1 MAFGDIDGVVVIPQA
16 VAGTAIRAALD
27 KVAAEDS
34 TRAALLEGKSLR
46 EVYALSGPVSNMSEM
61 DFCWPGKYQRHF
73 KKRHAGPPRRH
84 IDDFEDRSCPLS

>member
-1 MAFGDIDGVVVIPQA
+1 MKLMPSSFVLRCGNRKPLVPGDMAFGDIDGVVVIPQA

-46 EVYALSGPVSNMSEM
+46 EVYARFRVL
-61 DFCWPGKYQRHF
+61 
-73 KKRHAGPPRRH
+73 
-84 IDDFEDRSCPLS
+84 

>member
-1 MAFGDIDGVVVIPQA
+1 MISSGERARSCSKGPDVPVVCGGLRVVPGDMAFGDIDGVVVIPQA

-46 EVYALSGPVSNMSEM
+46 EVYARFRVL
-61 DFCWPGKYQRHF
+61 
-73 KKRHAGPPRRH
+73 
-84 IDDFEDRSCPLS
+84 

>member
-16 VAGTAIRAALD
+16 VAGTEIRAALD

-46 EVYALSGPVSNMSEM
+46 EVYARFRVL
-61 DFCWPGKYQRHF
+61 
-73 KKRHAGPPRRH
+73 
-84 IDDFEDRSCPLS
+84 